1 MLEKNIVDMF
11 GFNPMSFSAYVATST
26 QHEELDSSDEVVGSQ
41 LCSALLSNGF
51 KVQIAQNINN
61 SIKLVL
67 CIFLSCH
74 V

>member
-11 GFNPMSFSAYVATST
+11 GFNAMSFSAYVATST

-51 KVQIAQNINN
+51 KV
-61 SIKLVL
+61 
-67 CIFLSCH
+67 
-74 V
+74 